1 MALRLPLAFSAKV
14 SRGLATLSGGGE
26 AELIPQSRLAG
37 PMPWVIAI
45 MVALTV
51 IAAAAGLALSN
62 TARSA
67 SDELSGGITVQV
79 VEANPAERTR
89 QARAAAERLQ
99 ATPGVAEAHVVSQ
112 DEVERL
118 IEPWLGARVG
128 DDEEIPIPALV
139 DARLRKPLDGETLG
153 SLRRLV
159 REVAPSARVDAQ
171 STWLRPVFGAID
183 SLRLLALT
191 LVVLLGFALAAAVLL
206 AVRNA
211 LGANRD
217 TIEIVHLLGGTDSQV
232 ARIFQRSVGVDA
244 IGGGA
249 VGLAL
254 GLVVVL
260 FFGRRFAEL
269 GAGLVGGGSLR
280 WYDWAVLALVPLA
293 GVALAMVT
301 ARVTVVRALRRM
313 L

>member
-1 MALRLPLAFSAKV
+1 MPFRLSFRS
-14 SRGLATLSGGGE
+14 LSGGE
-26 AELIPQSRLAG
+26 AELIPQSRLSG

-67 SDELSGGITVQV
+67 SDELSGGVTVQV
-79 VEANPAERTR
+79 VEANPVERNR
-89 QARAAAERLQ
+89 QAAAAAQRLR
-99 ATPGVAEAHVVSQ
+99 ALPGVADVHVVSQ

-118 IEPWLGARVG
+118 IEPWLGARAG
-128 DDEEIPIPALV
+128 DDAEIPVPALV
-139 DARLRKPLDGETLG
+139 DARLREPIGGENLG
-153 SLRRLV
+153 ALRSAV
-159 REVAPSARVDAQ
+159 REVAPAARVDAQ
-171 STWLRPVFGAID
+171 SAWLKPVFGAID

-191 LVVLLGFALAAAVLL
+191 LVLLLGFAFAAAVLL

-217 TIEIVHLLGGTDSQV
+217 TIEIVHLLGGTDGQV
-232 ARIFQRSVGVDA
+232 ARIFQRSVAFDA
-244 IGGGA
+244 VGGGT

-260 FFGRRFAEL
+260 FFGRRFGDL
-269 GAGLVGGGSLR
+269 GAGLVGGGALQ
-280 WYDWAVLALVPLA
+280 WYDWVLLALVPIA
-293 GVALAMVT
+293 GILLAMVT
-301 ARVTVVRALRRM
+301 ARFTVLRALRRM

>member
-1 MALRLPLAFSAKV
+1 MALKLPPAFSAKV
-14 SRGLATLSGGGE
+14 SRGLTTLSGRGQ

-45 MVALTV
+45 MVAFTV

-89 QARAAAERLQ
+89 QARAAADRLM

-128 DDEEIPIPALV
+128 DDEDIPIPALV

-159 REVAPSARVDAQ
+159 RDVAPSARVDAQ

-183 SLRLLALT
+183 SLRLLALA

-232 ARIFQRSVGVDA
+232 ARIFQRSVGFDA
-244 IGGGA
+244 VGGGV
-249 VGLAL
+249 VGLGL

-260 FFGRRFAEL
+260 FFGRRFAAL
-269 GAGLVGGGSLR
+269 GAGLVGGGSLL
-280 WYDWAVLALVPLA
+280 WYDWALLTLVPLGGA
-293 GVALAMVT
+293 ALAMIT
-301 ARVTVVRALRRM
+301 ARVTVLRALRRM